1 MNHTYKVGDYVYIR
15 ECYHEEVSGVF
26 SPCAGWVDEMKHLA
40 GKKIQLIGKLPRYN
54 FFTIRENG
62 YNYSPCMF
70 VPVKK
75 DRELLGHKPD
85 ITITIDHNKIQSIL

>member
-15 ECYHEEVSGVF
+15 KCCHEEVSGDI
-26 SPCAGWVDEMKHLA
+26 STCAGWVGEMRDLA
-40 GKKIQLIGKLPRYN
+40 GKKIQLIGRLRGTNY
-54 FFTIRENG
+54 FAIRENG